1 MTRGGGLEP
10 FYSPERVAREA
21 TLAEPSP
28 RGELVVVSCRSGTRL
43 ARAVVDRY
51 RGLLALERSHH
62 RIDHLADIDFQFS
75 DTESCVRLERHVGG
89 ADVFLFQSL
98 LDLASGRSVDENT
111 VAFLLAT
118 DACRTWGAAH
128 VTAVLPYLT
137 YARQDKPTRDRRE
150 PTSARL
156 MADLALEAGIDRL
169 VTVHP
174 HIAHL
179 PGFYGRVRVDA
190 LSPLPYL
197 VDAFQ
202 ELRGRSDAIVVAPD
216 VGASR
221 LVADAAEALGLPAA
235 IAVKARPRAE
245 EAVTTE
251 LIGSFEGRRV
261 ALVLD
266 DMIAS
271 GGTVRAL
278 LRRLAEETEVREVHL
293 GVSHNLGLD
302 IARERL
308 LELQADYGLVDVVVT
323 DSVPQTGAF
332 LELPFLRV
340 VELADV
346 LARTLNRI
354 HHDRPVS
361 SLFREPEAA
370 ADRVGP
376 VG

>member
-1 MTRGGGLEP
+1 MPAGKKPRGRDGAPRDAGQFRIIGGEWRRRRLSFPARRGVRPTGDRVRETLFNWLQPVIVGARCLDLFAGSGALGLE
-10 FYSPERVAREA
+10 
-21 TLAEPSP
+21 
-28 RGELVVVSCRSGTRL
+28 
-43 ARAVVDRY
+43 
-51 RGLLALERSHH
+51 ALSR
-62 RIDHLADIDFQFS
+62 
-75 DTESCVRLERHVGG
+75 
-89 ADVFLFQSL
+89 
-98 LDLASGRSVDENT
+98 
-111 VAFLLAT
+111 
-118 DACRTWGAAH
+118 GAAH

-137 YARQDKPTRDRRE
+137 YARQDKPTRDHRE

-179 PGFYGRVRVDA
+179 PGFYGRIRVDA
-190 LSPLPYL
+190 ISPLPYL

-216 VGASR
+216 VGASK
-221 LVADAAEALGLPAA
+221 LVADAAQALGLPAA

-245 EAVTTE
+245 EAVTAE

-323 DSVPQTGAF
+323 DSVPQTEAF

-361 SLFREPEAA
+361 SLVREPEAT
-370 ADRVGP
+370 ADRVEP